1 MHETYVKCTR
11 CRHVYSTTSTDG
23 PTVAPSE
30 QLAAEYGD
38 DPRCRRCWGA
48 LACESLMRETED
60 LGLYT
65 AEGNILT
72 ELAQLLAGRA
82 AALAMIDRWMAAP
95 STGTADQPNTHDLLV
110 AIRAALKGS

>member
-11 CRHVYSTTSTDG
+11 CRHVYSTTNTDG

-30 QLAAEYGD
+30 RLAAEYGD

-48 LACESLMRETED
+48 LACESLTRETED

-95 STGTADQPNTHDLLV
+95 STGTADQSDTYDLLV

>member
-30 QLAAEYGD
+30 RLAAEYGD

-48 LACESLMRETED
+48 LACESLTRETED

-72 ELAQLLAGRA
+72 ELA
-82 AALAMIDRWMAAP
+82 MIDRWMAAP
-95 STGTADQPNTHDLLV
+95 SSDSADQPNTHDLLV